1 MNQFPANSPLKPR
14 LRKMTLARF
23 QDWKPTDGWKYV
35 WDNGFIFKD
44 KKMVSLQQRH
54 IVKNLLR
61 TFGATSYYQ
70 DGNMLMAEV
79 QMPISETKYR
89 IPDLGY
95 FTKEQDA
102 LEITTTLDFP
112 AQVCGFVIEIIS
124 ESDSGYQIENKVW
137 EYFAA
142 GVDCVWQ
149 IFPNLDMV
157 KVYTAPDKVTICK
170 GETEVNAAPVLPD
183 FKMAAKAVFV
193 K

>member
-1 MNQFPANSPLKPR
+1 MNQFSAKSLLKPH

-54 IVKNLLR
+54 IVTNIMDAFYELKMR
-61 TFGATSYYQ
+61 QFGT
-70 DGNMLMAEV
+70 LVPEV
-79 QMPISETKYR
+79 EMPTSETKYR

-95 FTKEQDA
+95 FTNEQRHFDVK
-102 LEITTTLDFP
+102 TSPVFP
-112 AQVCGFVIEIIS
+112 AQVCGFLIEIIS
-124 ESDSGYQIENKVW
+124 ESDNSYQIENKVW

-142 GVDCVWQ
+142 GVECVWQ

-183 FKMAAKAVFV
+183 FKMPTKAVFV